1 MDSSKFEAMKLGLR
15 IDRATD
21 SGIRKYKKREA
32 EASKRQWKPWDSD
45 TVEGDEQWQAAFV
58 KSVRKEYFALSA
70 TEANQ
75 VQNAIARLRRNPFR
89 DEVRLLQPFKNRFR
103 CRVNNIS
110 IVFDLLPTD
119 GILVV
124 LGVSVYKDRA
134 GGITRT
140 VEEKSNAD
148 IDSD

>member
-1 MDSSKFEAMKLGLR
+1 VEAVG
-15 IDRATD
+15 
-21 SGIRKYKKREA
+21 
-32 EASKRQWKPWDSD
+32 
-45 TVEGDEQWQAAFV
+45 
-58 KSVRKEYFALSA
+58 YFALSA